1 MIRSTLGLVAL
12 IWTAATAAVVSAQEN
27 STSFIWKPLANS
39 ICTNC
44 AVQITN
50 ALNWPAELNRV
61 GIVPENLNSPGCS
74 LGTTYVNVISPTIR
88 NTPWTPTG
96 TAVECS
102 LTLAASMTSPV
113 FCITTK
119 TPGAVTLSLTK
130 AHLVSLA
137 KAPSSTF
144 TLFNLTSPLVV
155 DLVYTTPGSL
165 SINMTN
171 VSAECQNS
179 NPKATAIPGMALL
192 DPKDFVV
199 GPVNFVPG
207 VLSATITSS
216 STALGSLTNITF
228 NVISTSAIPP
238 IAVMTLLSENA
249 RTNFNLAFSSTTGDI
264 FITAGGVTSKASFDL
279 ARDVD
284 PTFGLSFT
292 YRGTAPISQDANFS
306 IVFTNVSNPKSM
318 LNALKVVSLYVKDA
332 QRRDFAEFKDVPFA
346 GPVPQRYDSSFNP
359 YDLVST
365 VLFGVCMIVALVVV
379 KQHGLGFTT
388 TTCWTDLVSIS
399 VVLSLACGFVA
410 YLLWMVHPSSTFV
423 FLTALQYFFSTNMI
437 VALCFHWASVLRLQ
451 LFRKLTIKSPAL
463 YWYLF
468 ILAVLVGC
476 LLTCLII
483 FSSTLDCVYTHPVTG
498 SLQQRSLSAPVPA
511 ANGNDVLDSL
521 AVCSM
526 NGYYMLLALGL
537 IVFTVFL
544 IALGGAVMI
553 KGRKLMLDDALPI
566 EAQAAM
572 RKALT
577 IFYCIIASTVVVYI
591 ISEVIYIASYIISK
605 KIEDNYKKSQRVP
618 SSGANDEQRV
628 STAIWYLFTVWLPQC
643 GPPVLLLFLH
653 YSPNQDDERA
663 TSLADGNGT
672 KPSQD
677 ISTPGSDRMGDLT
690 LFNAHNVTQSHR
702 RFLNRTATFLEDSAN
717 KLHVIVKLKVPEG
730 SLIRRCYITLDYCTL
745 KVPTSASGGHLSST
759 ALSSQHPADVVQ
771 EWKFVEGTERVQSQE
786 MEDPQFRSS
795 TLGMVNVPF
804 VSVLSVPVAG
814 LAAHTLLRFI
824 VHAEDEETE
833 SVFAPILEFVTTPQA
848 VMDATSS
855 SQALIVRAADESE
868 VTHPELQMPRR
879 RHRAPS
885 SAYAAKMLMS
895 SELHVTTVLM
905 DSIGPEAPLNHH
917 NMGNII
923 RFFQY
928 EPTNGDVGL
937 VVEDLKESRFCNLIP
952 RQFLECLAVERAD
965 DVDQAKLDL
974 QTFLSVKKDRVDGGF
989 YNQILQTIQ
998 EEGDYNLTK
1007 LWLEDRLQRR
1017 KEYLSKIRKNVQF
1030 LVQRDKQKLYFKA
1043 SVDKKTEDLKFVPV
1057 NLHVEDMLVG
1067 PQDAFVNEAKLRSS
1081 LDVHTYDFTTVG
1093 AMAAH
1098 CYKFKLGGLMSLQS
1112 KLAKLEAKQEMTDL
1126 PWDEPSRH
1134 MDDLSWDIRVRRDVC
1149 ISQALTALVACF
1161 VRKVEMAVQHADPH
1175 VGEAML
1181 VQWSEIGFLF
1191 QVESLLSTHGNE
1203 IGMLED
1209 MTVALDALS
1218 NVSFRLVDTKDKPN
1232 SRFSFRK
1239 KTVSSVSDDGVVQ
1252 KVQLQE
1258 MPQPSPFRYTVT
1270 VQVQCGDFDLPKKL
1284 AAGGLVSVCPV
1295 LFTQGINEMQTIANN
1310 TERAKTELQDVI
1322 NMKYLLQLET
1332 YAQAYGQWV
1341 QEQSMRGVVVN
1352 TRDDSGDVHKYLGS
1366 LRVSIEEAANSLVKT
1381 KRTDILTKSS
1391 DVSRQMGGGRVTICK
1406 SAKDRTAMSVTLEQG
1421 RLLMKYHGMGI
1432 DKFAPTVAAM
1442 RSKGVRIENA
1452 LKNTGKKQF
1461 AFNKLQRYAMPE
1473 DYRCPENVGGSG
1485 NIS

>member
-1 MIRSTLGLVAL
+1 MQCRVN
-12 IWTAATAAVVSAQEN
+12 SAIVPCVPTKEKV
-27 STSFIWKPLANS
+27 STSL
-39 ICTNC
+39 
-44 AVQITN
+44 
-50 ALNWPAELNRV
+50 R
-61 GIVPENLNSPGCS
+61 
-74 LGTTYVNVISPTIR
+74 
-88 NTPWTPTG
+88 
-96 TAVECS
+96 
-102 LTLAASMTSPV
+102 
-113 FCITTK
+113 
-119 TPGAVTLSLTK
+119 LTK
-130 AHLVSLA
+130 AHLMTLVKS
-137 KAPSSTF
+137 PSNTF
-144 TLFNLTSPLVV
+144 TLYNLTSPMAFDVS
-155 DLVYTTPGSL
+155 YYTPGAISV
-165 SINMTN
+165 NMTN
-171 VSAECQNS
+171 ISAECQLPTGAGDEAS
-179 NPKATAIPGMALL
+179 MIPALSVL
-192 DPKDFVV
+192 QAVALKS
-199 GPVNFVPG
+199 GPIKLVAGAMNVT
-207 VLSATITSS
+207 VSSS
-216 STALGSLTNITF
+216 STALGTVTNITLD
-228 NVISTSAIPP
+228 VISTAAIPP
-238 IAVMTLLSENA
+238 LATMTLLSQNEQ
-249 RTNFNLAFSSTTGDI
+249 TNFNLAFNTSTDRI
-264 FITAGGVTSKASFDL
+264 FVGGGKGIAAMQADFNVS
-279 ARDVD
+279 RDVD
-284 PTFGLSFT
+284 RMYGLSFE
-292 YRGTAPISQDANFS
+292 YRGTAAIPQRNRFT
-306 IVFTNVSNPKSM
+306 IVLTNVSNPRS
-318 LNALKVVSLYVKDA
+318 LANALEAISLFVKDN
-332 QRRDFAEFKDVPFA
+332 QNNVFASATNVSFA
-346 GPVPQRYDSSFNP
+346 GPVPQRYATSFNP
-359 YDLVST
+359 YDLTSA
-365 VLFGVCMIVALVVV
+365 VLFGVSLLVALVVV

-399 VVLSLACGFVA
+399 VVLSLACGLGA
-410 YLLWMVHPSSTFV
+410 YVMWMVHPSSAFV
-423 FLTALQYFFSTNMI
+423 FMTALQYFFNTNM
-437 VALCFHWASVLRLQ
+437 VVSLCFHWASVLRLQ

-468 ILAVLVGC
+468 ILAVLMGC
-476 LLTCLII
+476 LLTCLVI
-483 FSSTLDCVYTHPVTG
+483 FSSTLGCVYTDVRTG
-498 SLQQRSLSAPVPA
+498 SLRQKSLDAAAPA

-521 AVCSM
+521 AMCSM

-577 IFYCIIASTVVVYI
+577 IFYGIIASTVVIYI

-605 KIEDNYKKSQRVP
+605 QIERTFKDTQRVVA
-618 SSGANDEQRV
+618 SGVNDDLRV

-653 YSPNQDDERA
+653 YAPNNQDDDRR
-663 TSLADGNGT
+663 TSLGDVRGA

-677 ISTPGSDRMGDLT
+677 MISTPMSDRMGDLT
-690 LFNAHNVTQSHR
+690 LFNEHNVTQSHR

-730 SLIRRCYITLDYCTL
+730 SLTRRCYITLDFCTL
-745 KVPTSASGGHLSST
+745 KMTTTATTTTATTMTSSSHASLSSMASCAST
-759 ALSSQHPADVVQ
+759 GQ
-771 EWKFVEGTERVQSQE
+771 EWKFVEGTERVQAQE
-786 MEDPQFRSS
+786 AEDPTFRSS

-804 VSVLSVPVAG
+804 VAVLSVPVAG

-824 VHAEDEETE
+824 VHAEAEESE
-833 SVFAPILEFVTTPQA
+833 SVFGPILEFVTTPQA

-855 SQALIVRAADESE
+855 SQALVVRAADESE
-868 VTHPELQMPRR
+868 VTLPELLAPR
-879 RHRAPS
+879 HPPS
-885 SAYAAKMLMS
+885 NPPLQSAFAAKMLLTS

-928 EPTNGDVGL
+928 EPATGDVGL
-937 VVEDLKESRFCNLIP
+937 VVEDLKESRFTNLIP

-998 EEGDYNLTK
+998 EEGEYNLTK
-1007 LWLEDRLQRR
+1007 LWLEDRLVRR
-1017 KEYLSKIRKNVQF
+1017 KEYLSKLRKNVQF

-1043 SVDKKTEDLKFVPV
+1043 SVDKKTDDLKFVPV

-1067 PQDAFVNEAKLRSS
+1067 PQEAFVNEAKLRSS
-1081 LDVHTYDFTTVG
+1081 QEVRTYDFTTVG

-1098 CYKFKLGGLMSLQS
+1098 CYKFKQGGLMTLQA
-1112 KLAKLEAKQEMTDL
+1112 KLAKLQAKQSATDL
-1126 PWDEPSRH
+1126 PWDEQSRH
-1134 MDDLSWDIRVRRDVC
+1134 IDDLSWDISMRRDVC
-1149 ISQALTALVACF
+1149 ISQALTAVVASF
-1161 VRKVEMAVQHADPH
+1161 VRKVEMAVQHPDPH

-1181 VQWSEIGFLF
+1181 LQWSEIGFLF

-1203 IGMLED
+1203 IGMIED
-1209 MTVALDALS
+1209 MSVALDALS
-1218 NVSFRLVDTKDKPN
+1218 RVSFRLVDTKDKPN

-1239 KTVSSVSDDGVVQ
+1239 KAVTSTSDDGVVQ
-1252 KVQLQE
+1252 KVQVTEL
-1258 MPQPSPFRYTVT
+1258 PQPSPYKYTVT
-1270 VQVQCGDFDLPKKL
+1270 LQVQCGDFDLPKRL
-1284 AAGGLVSVCPV
+1284 TRGGQVAVCPV

-1322 NMKYLLQLET
+1322 NMKYLRQLEG
-1332 YAQAYGQWV
+1332 YAKAYGQWGV
-1341 QEQSMRGVVVN
+1341 RGAVVPAS
-1352 TRDDSGDVHKYLGS
+1352 RDDVDVHKLLGS

-1381 KRTDILTKSS
+1381 KRTEILTKSS

-1421 RLLMKYHGMGI
+1421 RLLMKYHGMGL
-1432 DKFAPTVAAM
+1432 DKFAPTVSAM

-1473 DYRCPENVGGSG
+1473 DYRCPENVGGAG